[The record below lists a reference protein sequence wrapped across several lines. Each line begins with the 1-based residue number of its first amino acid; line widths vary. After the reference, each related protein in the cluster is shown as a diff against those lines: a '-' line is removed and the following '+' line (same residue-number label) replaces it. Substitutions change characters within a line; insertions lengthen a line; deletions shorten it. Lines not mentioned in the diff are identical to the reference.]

1 VAGSPWNLNRRPVNY
16 HGELAVTYPDER
28 HQPHSPERSQIMAA
42 TTNRPVEESDR
53 RRWLGLAALCAAFF
67 MVILDVAIVNVA
79 LPTIKVDLD
88 FSQQNLQWVVS
99 AYALT
104 FGGLLLLGG
113 RAADLLGRRRVFML
127 GVAVFAASSLLAGLA
142 WSEVALI
149 VARAAQG
156 VGAAMMTPAALSILM
171 TTFREGAERNT
182 ALGVWGAVGA
192 SGGTVGVLLG
202 GILTDTIGWEWIFF
216 LNVPVGLAVIA
227 VAPVLLRESRTEAG
241 HRRFDVAGALSV
253 TAAVGLLVYAL
264 VEAHSAG
271 WASGQTLGLI
281 GASAALFALF
291 VAVELRS
298 RAPIM
303 PFSIFRIR
311 AVTGSNVAGLALG
324 GAVFGMIFI
333 LTLYMQQVLSYS
345 PLETGV
351 AWLGMSL
358 TALVSSVAASVLV
371 TRLGPRIPLAGG
383 LVVAS
388 VGLILL
394 ARIPSDGHYVAD
406 LLPGLLVTGLGL
418 GSAFVSMS
426 IGALEG
432 VSERDAGLASGL
444 VNTTQQVGG
453 ALGVAVLSTLAISRS
468 DDLLAGGTAAPVALT
483 EGFQIALIAAA
494 GFAVAGAIGVLAL
507 VRRGPRSEPVAETVS
522 AEPAVE
528 GISAPRSG

>member
-1 VAGSPWNLNRRPVNY
+1 M
-16 HGELAVTYPDER
+16 T
-28 HQPHSPERSQIMAA
+28 MTA
-42 TTNRPVEESDR
+42 TSTTVEAPDR

-79 LPTIKVDLD
+79 LPTIEVDLD
-88 FSQQNLQWVVS
+88 FSQRNLQWVVS
-99 AYALT
+99 AYALA

-113 RAADLLGRRRVFML
+113 RAADLLGRRRLFMVGIAL
-127 GVAVFAASSLLAGLA
+127 FAAASLLAGLA
-142 WSEVALI
+142 WSDVVLI
-149 VARAAQG
+149 GARAAQG
-156 VGAAMMTPAALSILM
+156 IGAAIMTPAALSILM

-227 VAPVLLRESRTEAG
+227 VAPVLLRESRVVG
-241 HRRFDVAGALSV
+241 DRRRFDVAGALSV
-253 TAAVGLLVYAL
+253 TGAVALLVYAL
-264 VEAHSAG
+264 VDAGSVG
-271 WASGQTLGLI
+271 WASARTLGLF
-281 GASAALFALF
+281 GASAALFATF

-333 LTLYMQQVLSYS
+333 LTLYMQQVLGYS
-345 PLETGV
+345 PLETGL

-358 TALVSSVAASVLV
+358 TALVSSIASSALV
-371 TRLGPRIPLAGG
+371 TRMGPRIPLAVG
-383 LVVAS
+383 LVVAA
-388 VGLILL
+388 VGLLLL
-394 ARIPSDGHYVAD
+394 ARIPSDGHYLAN

-418 GSAFVSMS
+418 GSAFVALS

-468 DDLLAGGTAAPVALT
+468 DDLIAGGTAAPVALT
-483 EGFQIALIAAA
+483 EGFQIALFAAA
-494 GFAVAGAIGVLAL
+494 GFAAAGAIAVLAL
-507 VRRGPRSEPVAETVS
+507 VRRGRQPEAVAEGVG

-528 GISAPRSG
+528 AASGPIHG